1 MEQKREANLL
11 NQASVL
17 DVLDDDDDKEDSC
30 GEDDKLKD
38 DLMLTH
44 GKCNERI

>member
-17 DVLDDDDDKEDSC
+17 DALDDDDDKEDSGQ
-30 GEDDKLKD
+30 GELISLD
-38 DLMLTH
+38 
-44 GKCNERI
+44 